1 MIRRGWNIPIR
12 NIQGKVRNMQIHESV
27 LELVGHTPLVRL
39 RRVTAG
45 LQCKVAAKVE
55 YMNPG
60 GSVKDRP
67 ALRMLEQAEQA
78 GKLKSGGTIIE
89 PTSGNTGAA
98 LAMAAAIKGYRC
110 ILVMPDKMSSEKF
123 ALLRAYGAET
133 VTVPCVGASDPESLY
148 STANRLTGE
157 IAGAFQPNQFENPDN
172 PQAHYD
178 STGPEIWEQTGG
190 KIDCFVAGIGTGGT
204 ISGTARFLK
213 EKNPNIKIIGA
224 DPEGSIYAQGSKPK
238 SYLVE
243 GIGEDFVPPTA
254 NLKIVDQV
262 VSVTDKDSF
271 TMARRLAREE
281 GLLVG
286 GSSGTAVCAALR
298 VAAGLPD
305 DALVVVLLPDTGRA
319 YLSKVFNDDWMQ
331 GHGFIPTPGVGQTL
345 ADVLAGKGK
354 VPALLTVHRDESV
367 FKAITMMRQNDISQV
382 PVADDEG
389 RIIGS
394 MQEVTALQLV
404 FDHVD
409 THHKKVGEVMGSPF
423 PKLDKD
429 AQIEHGF
436 KALSLGAP
444 AIIVRD
450 GDKAIGLLAK
460 SDFIA
465 YLSGDTDDT
474 VLPGGPRAAR

>member
-1 MIRRGWNIPIR
+1 
-12 NIQGKVRNMQIHESV
+12 MQIHESV
-27 LELVGHTPLVRL
+27 LELVGHTPLVEL

-45 LQCKVAAKVE
+45 LKCALAAKVE

-67 ALRMLEQAEQA
+67 ALRMLEEAEKS
-78 GKLKSGGTIIE
+78 GKLKPGGTIIE

-98 LAMAAAIKGYRC
+98 LSMAAAIKGYRC
-110 ILVMPDKMSSEKF
+110 ILVMPDKMSAEKF
-123 ALLRAYGAET
+123 ALLTAYGAEA
-133 VTVPCVGASDPESLY
+133 VSVPGVGASDPESLY
-148 STANRLTGE
+148 SVANRLTGE
-157 IAGAFQPNQFENPDN
+157 IAGAFQPNQFENPNN
-172 PQAHYD
+172 PQAHYE
-178 STGPEIWEQTGG
+178 STGPEIWEQTDG
-190 KIDCFVAGIGTGGT
+190 KIDCFVAGLGTGGT
-204 ISGTARFLK
+204 ISGTARYLK

-271 TMARRLAREE
+271 TMTRRLAREE

-298 VAAGLPD
+298 VAASLPD
-305 DALVVVLLPDTGRA
+305 DALVVVLLPDGGRG
-319 YLSKVFNDDWMQ
+319 YLSKVFNDEWMQ

-345 ADVLAGKGK
+345 GDVLAGKGK
-354 VPALLTVHRDESV
+354 VPALLTVHRDDHV
-367 FKAITMMRQNDISQV
+367 GKAIDMMRKNDISQV

-389 RIIGS
+389 RIVGS

-409 THHKKVGEVMGSPF
+409 TNAKKVGEVMGSPF
-423 PKLDKD
+423 PKLDKT

-444 AIIVRD
+444 AIIIRED
-450 GDKAIGLLAK
+450 DKPIGLLAK

-474 VLPGGPRAAR
+474 VRPGGPR

>member
-1 MIRRGWNIPIR
+1 
-12 NIQGKVRNMQIHESV
+12 MQIHESV
-27 LELVGHTPLVRL
+27 LEVVGHTPLVKL
-39 RRVTAG
+39 HRVTAG
-45 LQCKVAAKVE
+45 LKCTVAAKVE

-67 ALRMLEQAEQA
+67 ALRMLEQAEAA
-78 GKLKSGGTIIE
+78 GKLKPGGTIIE

-110 ILVMPDKMSSEKF
+110 ILVMPDKMSAEKF
-123 ALLRAYGAET
+123 ALLRAYGAEA
-133 VTVPCVGASDPESLY
+133 VSVPCVGASDPESLY
-148 STANRLTGE
+148 SVANRLTGE

-178 STGPEIWEQTGG
+178 STGPEIWEQTEG

-204 ISGTARFLK
+204 ISGTARYLK
-213 EKNPNIKIIGA
+213 EKNPDIKIIGA
-224 DPEGSIYAQGSKPK
+224 DPEGSIYAQGGKPK

-271 TMARRLAREE
+271 TMTRRLAREE

-298 VAAGLPD
+298 VAATLAED
-305 DALVVVLLPDTGRA
+305 SLVVVLLPDGGRG
-319 YLSKVFNDDWMQ
+319 YVSKVFNDEWMQ

-345 ADVLAGKGK
+345 GDVLASKGS
-354 VPALLTVHRDESV
+354 VPALLTVHRDEYVS
-367 FKAITMMRQNDISQV
+367 KAIDMMRKNDISQV
-382 PVADDEG
+382 PVADDDG
-389 RIIGS
+389 QIIGS

-409 THHKKVGEVMGSPF
+409 THHKKVGDVMGSPF
-423 PKLDKD
+423 PKMDKS

-436 KALSLGAP
+436 KALSLGAA
-444 AIIVRD
+444 AIIVREN
-450 GDKAIGLLAK
+450 DKPIGLLAK

-465 YLSGDTDDT
+465 YLSGDTDST
-474 VLPGGPRAAR
+474 VLPGGPRESR